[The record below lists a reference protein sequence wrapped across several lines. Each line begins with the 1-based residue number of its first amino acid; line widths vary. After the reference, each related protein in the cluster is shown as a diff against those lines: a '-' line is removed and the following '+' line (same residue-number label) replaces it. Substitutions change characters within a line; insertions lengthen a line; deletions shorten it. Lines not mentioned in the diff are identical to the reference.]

1 MPERFYFD
9 IENGAEAIR
18 DEDGVEAASPDAA
31 LEEARSV
38 IREMAAELTAGNP
51 DETWTLIVRDASG
64 SLVGRLPIRP

>member
-38 IREMAAELTAGNP
+38 IREMAAELAGADP
-51 DETWTLIVRDASG
+51 DAAWTLIVRDASG
-64 SLVGRLPIRP
+64 FVVGRLPVTP